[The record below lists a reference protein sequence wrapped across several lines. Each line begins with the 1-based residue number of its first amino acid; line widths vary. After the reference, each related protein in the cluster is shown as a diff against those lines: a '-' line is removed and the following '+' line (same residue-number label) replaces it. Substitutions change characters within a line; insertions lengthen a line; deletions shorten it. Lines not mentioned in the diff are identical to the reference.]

1 MSTLIA
7 EEFSKGN
14 WRKNIQLER
23 SKEQQILRKNI
34 EQLKEE
40 WLNILK
46 TKKLLKFIS
55 QNAVF
60 EVSLFELAY
69 PIAINCNK
77 PCNSEEKRQF
87 LWLVIAK
94 EIT

>member
-40 WLNILK
+40 
-46 TKKLLKFIS
+46 
-55 QNAVF
+55 
-60 EVSLFELAY
+60 
-69 PIAINCNK
+69 
-77 PCNSEEKRQF
+77 
-87 LWLVIAK
+87 
-94 EIT
+94 